1 MFWFFLS
8 VFIVIDSILFSKGY
22 NTYLWH
28 YKTDL
33 EKRIQLD
40 KLGFE
45 KATVK
50 SDVSEKDIDVIA
62 RSIAERYVDETRNL
76 SKDGTYY
83 QDLIRII
90 KEELKSPNIPKN

>member
-8 VFIVIDSILFSKGY
+8 VFIVTDSILFSKGY

-33 EKRIQLD
+33 EKQVQLD

-45 KATVK
+45 KATIK
-50 SDVSEKDIDVIA
+50 SNVNEKDIDVIA
-62 RSIAERYVDETRNL
+62 NGITARFAKETGAV
-76 SKDGTYY
+76 SKDGQYFS
-83 QDLIRII
+83 DLINII
-90 KEELKSPNIPKN
+90 KEELKSS